1 MIDRNR
7 SMTII
12 EILQNTDKIIKV
24 GILNS
29 VIKV

>member
-7 SMTII
+7 RMTII
-12 EILQNTDKIIKV
+12 EILQKTDKIIKV